1 MRDLSLEIY
10 HRRFMNISETEYLFS
25 SISRNRA
32 QVNPDDLFY
41 IGTGIG
47 LAGGLLCACV
57 IVYFKYKRRKME
69 LKSLVVEVAI

>member
-1 MRDLSLEIY
+1 
-10 HRRFMNISETEYLFS
+10 MNISETQDLFS

-57 IVYFKYKRRKME
+57 IVYFNYKKRKME

>member
-1 MRDLSLEIY
+1 
-10 HRRFMNISETEYLFS
+10 MNISDTNYLFS
-25 SISRNRA
+25 SISNNKPY
-32 QVNPDDLFY
+32 VNSDDLFY

-69 LKSLVVEVAI
+69 LESLVVEVAI

>member
-1 MRDLSLEIY
+1 VFSIQLYYLYLMRHDIKQD
-10 HRRFMNISETEYLFS
+10 LFS
-25 SISRNRA
+25 SISSNRA

-57 IVYFKYKRRKME
+57 IVYFKYKKRKME
-69 LKSLVVEVAI
+69 LESLVVEVAI

>member
-1 MRDLSLEIY
+1 
-10 HRRFMNISETEYLFS
+10 MNISETQDLFS
-25 SISRNRA
+25 SISSNRS

-57 IVYFKYKRRKME
+57 IAYFKYKRRKME
-69 LKSLVVEVAI
+69 LESLVVEVAI

>member
-1 MRDLSLEIY
+1 
-10 HRRFMNISETEYLFS
+10 MNISETQDLFS
-25 SISRNRA
+25 SISSNRS

-57 IVYFKYKRRKME
+57 IVYFKYKKKSME
-69 LKSLVVEVAI
+69 LALLPLEVAI

>member
-1 MRDLSLEIY
+1 
-10 HRRFMNISETEYLFS
+10 MNISETQDLFS
-25 SISRNRA
+25 SISSNRS

-57 IVYFKYKRRKME
+57 ITYFKYKRRKME
-69 LKSLVVEVAI
+69 LESLVVEVAI